1 MLQPLNMPEVNKMGK
16 IVCFGPGPRF
26 KGGIA
31 NYNTSLAKTLDAE
44 TDHEIHIVSWTQQYP
59 SIIPRKFEDTSSKTD
74 FMEASSIQI
83 HYLTNYNNP
92 FSWLQTAQFIA
103 GLKPDKVIFQW
114 AIAIQGLPMGII
126 ARKLSKMSSTEVIF
140 DLHFVQQKEGSKIDD
155 LCTQYGIKPAHTYL
169 THSYKTVDELKSLFP
184 NQRFIVN
191 ESGVRTGDNTETT
204 KETSS
209 GKKVIKLYHPVYD
222 LYAPDPAFNVK
233 AFKKELGLNKHV
245 FLFFGFIRKYKG
257 LHMAIEAFSEVAK
270 TREDVSF
277 LICGEEFWT
286 TLDPNK
292 WTTKAKNILF
302 SGLKMILLSKD
313 SDEQNYRPLER
324 IKSLGIE
331 DRTVIINTFIPNE
344 DVHKYFQVADSSIL
358 FYETATPSGVESLTY
373 NFELP
378 ILATEVGHFP
388 ETIKDGYN
396 GYLADATNIELM
408 AQIMLKSIDQPI
420 ERKHVRK
427 AAEKMS
433 WTNYVQ
439 AILKN

>member
-1 MLQPLNMPEVNKMGK
+1 MLQPLNMPEVNTMGR

-31 NYNTSLAKTLDAE
+31 NYNTSLAKTLDTE

-74 FMEASSIQI
+74 FMEDSSIQI

-92 FSWLQTAQFIA
+92 ISWLQTAQFIA
-103 GLKPDKVIFQW
+103 ELKPDKVIFQW
-114 AIAIQGLPMGII
+114 AIAIQGLPMGVI
-126 ARKLSKMSSTEVIF
+126 ARKVSKMSSAEIIF

-155 LCTQYGIKPAHTYL
+155 LFTQYGIKSAHTYL
-169 THSYKTVDELKSLFP
+169 THAYKTVDELKSLYP
-184 NQRFIVN
+184 NQRFNVN
-191 ESGVRTGDNTETT
+191 ESGERVGDDTETA
-204 KETSS
+204 KEANP
-209 GKKVIKLYHPVYD
+209 GKTVIKLYHPVYD
-222 LYAPDPAFNVK
+222 LYAPDPAFDVE

-270 TREDVSF
+270 SRDDVSF
-277 LICGEEFWT
+277 LICGEEFWM

-292 WTTKAKNILF
+292 WTTKLKNILF
-302 SGLKMILLSKD
+302 SGLKRILLSKD
-313 SDEQNYRPLER
+313 SDERNYRPLDR
-324 IKSLGIE
+324 IEALGIE
-331 DRTVIINTFIPNE
+331 DRTVVINTFIPNE

-378 ILATEVGHFP
+378 ILATHVGHFP

-396 GYLADATNIELM
+396 GYLADAANTESM
-408 AQIMLKSIDQPI
+408 AQIMLKSIEQPI

>member
-1 MLQPLNMPEVNKMGK
+1 MGK

-74 FMEASSIQI
+74 FMEGSSIQI

-114 AIAIQGLPMGII
+114 AIAIQGLPMGVI
-126 ARKLSKMSSTEVIF
+126 ARKLSMMSSTEVIF

-209 GKKVIKLYHPVYD
+209 GKTVIKLYHPVYD
-222 LYAPDPAFNVK
+222 LYAPDPAFNVE

-292 WTTKAKNILF
+292 WTTKLKNILF